1 MLPAKNQPEEV
12 LVRSKTTVEAVAEK
26 AFTPANQINCSG
38 YVKDV
43 AHQLG
48 VYMPLGANA
57 NDLVKYM
64 KTDGF
69 WTKLGNND
77 VEASKMAGQHYL
89 VVAGWVNQNG
99 HGHVV
104 VIMPGRDGKF
114 ARASWGSLGNA
125 GNAGE
130 NKGIN
135 WAFDPHERSEV
146 QYFAIP
152 VSALVTS
159 Q

>member
-1 MLPAKNQPEEV
+1 MRDN
-12 LVRSKTTVEAVAEK
+12 TTILTVADK
-26 AFTPANQINCSG
+26 AFTPSNKINCSG

-43 AHQLG
+43 AHLLG

-57 NDLVKYM
+57 NELVKYM
-64 KTDGF
+64 QTDHF

-77 VEASKMAGQHYL
+77 VEASKLAGQHYL
-89 VVAGWVNQNG
+89 VVAGWVNPNG

-104 VIMPGRDGKF
+104 IIMPGWENGHPKG
-114 ARASWGSLGNA
+114 SWGSLHNA
-125 GNAGE
+125 GDARLD
-130 NKGIN
+130 
-135 WAFDPHERSEV
+135 ASLSRTFTAHELRDV

-152 VSALVTS
+152 VSSLVAS